1 MGISSE
7 EVWIGRLLDVGR
19 GLVTDLDLSVVLDRV
34 LATARELTG
43 ARYAA
48 IGVLGGS
55 RTELS
60 QFLTSGVDRET
71 REAVGDLPR
80 GRGILGVLI
89 DHPEPLRLAEI
100 ADHPAAYGFPA
111 GHPEMHGFL
120 GVPVMIRGL
129 VWGNLYLAEK
139 ESGDFTDRDEQTAVI
154 LADWAAV
161 AIDNARLYETSE
173 RRREEL
179 ERAVRSLQATRDTVE
194 AIGSDIALENVL
206 ALIAERGRALVQARS
221 VVIMLREDERLVVRA
236 SAGRVADRPGPSP
249 ATSDPTCRAV
259 LERGRPERILD
270 VGARLGGA
278 VAELGVDGA
287 STALLVPMLY
297 RGDPLGVLAAFD
309 QGEGAS
315 AFTEEDEVVLR
326 LFATSAATA
335 VAMAQSVQAERLRIT
350 QAAADAERT
359 RWARELHDETL
370 QGLGGLRVL
379 LSSALK
385 RDDPQGSR
393 DAMREAVQRLEQ
405 DIESLRAIITDLR
418 PAALDEL
425 GLVAAIEALVDRHRA
440 QSAMSVECRLDLAV
454 RSDGARLDGELETAV
469 YRLVQEALTNVAR
482 HSGARSVVVA
492 VTERDGELLVDV
504 TDDGRGFDA
513 GVRSA
518 GYGLAGIR
526 ERVTLAGG
534 TVEILSDEHGTR
546 LMARLPA
553 RTAAETGALRRRRG
567 RDAARSERV
576 PPA

>member
-1 MGISSE
+1 M
-7 EVWIGRLLDVGR
+7 
-19 GLVTDLDLSVVLDRV
+19 
-34 LATARELTG
+34 
-43 ARYAA
+43 
-48 IGVLGGS
+48 
-55 RTELS
+55 
-60 QFLTSGVDRET
+60 
-71 REAVGDLPR
+71 
-80 GRGILGVLI
+80 
-89 DHPEPLRLAEI
+89 
-100 ADHPAAYGFPA
+100 
-111 GHPEMHGFL
+111 
-120 GVPVMIRGL
+120 
-129 VWGNLYLAEK
+129 
-139 ESGDFTDRDEQTAVI
+139 I

-194 AIGSDIALENVL
+194 AIGSDITLENVL

-385 RDDPQGSR
+385 RDDPEGSR

-553 RTAAETGALRRRRG
+553 RTAG
-567 RDAARSERV
+567 RDRGAQAPTRPRRS
-576 PPA
+576 A

>member
-350 QAAADAERT
+350 RAAADAERT

-385 RDDPQGSR
+385 RDDPEGSR

-440 QSAMSVECRLDLAV
+440 QSAMSVECRLASS
-454 RSDGARLDGELETAV
+454 RRPSTAWC
-469 YRLVQEALTNVAR
+469 
-482 HSGARSVVVA
+482 
-492 VTERDGELLVDV
+492 
-504 TDDGRGFDA
+504 
-513 GVRSA
+513 
-518 GYGLAGIR
+518 
-526 ERVTLAGG
+526 
-534 TVEILSDEHGTR
+534 
-546 LMARLPA
+546 
-553 RTAAETGALRRRRG
+553 RRR
-567 RDAARSERV
+567 
-576 PPA
+576 

>member
-1 MGISSE
+1 MGVSSE

-48 IGVLGGS
+48 IGVLNDS

-60 QFLTSGVDRET
+60 EFLTSGVDQDT
-71 REAVGDLPR
+71 VEAIGELPR

-89 DHPEPLRLAEI
+89 EHPEPLRLTEL
-100 ADHPAAYGFPA
+100 ADHPDSYGFPE

-129 VWGNLYLAEK
+129 AWGNLYLGEK
-139 ESGDFTDRDEQTAVI
+139 EAGDFTDRDEQAAVI

-161 AIDNARLYETSE
+161 AIDNARRYETSE

-179 ERAVRSLQATRDTVE
+179 ERAVRSLQATRDAVE
-194 AIGSDIALENVL
+194 AIGSDVALENVL
-206 ALIAERGRALVQARS
+206 ALIAERGRALVHARS

-236 SAGRVADRPGPSP
+236 SAGPVANRNGPSP
-249 ATSDPTCRAV
+249 ATTDPTCQGV
-259 LERGRPERILD
+259 LERGLPERILD
-270 VGARLGGA
+270 IGARLGAAAG
-278 VAELGVDGA
+278 ELGVEGA

-297 RGDPLGVLAAFD
+297 RGTALGVLGAFD
-309 QGEGAS
+309 QGESAS
-315 AFTEEDEVVLR
+315 AFTEEDEQMLR

-335 VAMAQSVQAERLRIT
+335 VAMAQSVRADRLRIT
-350 QAAADAERT
+350 QGAADAERI

-385 RDDPQGSR
+385 RDDPQGAR
-393 DAMREAVQRLEQ
+393 DAMREAVGRLEQ
-405 DIESLRAIITDLR
+405 DIENLRAIITDLR

-440 QSAMSVECRLDLAV
+440 QSAINVECRLGLAP
-454 RSDGARLDGELETAV
+454 RADGARRLDGELETAV
-469 YRLVQEALTNVAR
+469 YRLVQEALTNIAR
-482 HSGARSVVVA
+482 HSGARNVVVA
-492 VTERDGELLVDV
+492 VGERENELTVEV
-504 TDDGRGFDA
+504 IDDGRGFDA
-513 GVRSA
+513 GARSS

-526 ERVTLAGG
+526 ERVALAGG
-534 TVEILSDEHGTR
+534 TVEILSDENGTR

-553 RTAAETGALRRRRG
+553 RTTAQSGGSGADEAA
-567 RDAARSERV
+567 
-576 PPA
+576 P